1 MFTGMALRMA
11 QELGLQRHRGD
22 VSDRRAG
29 HTAGS
34 ENETAILDSS
44 AAVEMNVFQ
53 ESSEVILLWSVFA
66 HDSALCNGTGRV
78 PSLKRHEINVRMP
91 TKIDAAIVR
100 AGPGNRLEPASV
112 EVIPYMFSIMLL
124 VSQSIEF
131 LNTAASQISG
141 HSHVEEE
148 DRATRIENLR
158 TTMLRTYRALPRE
171 VSFGANNYRAAV
183 NTGQAGSYLFL
194 HLQFHL
200 QIAFLAQESLSDLA
214 DLQPPDRPQRTKTTK
229 KPAFDLYKSSI
240 KAITDMLTIA
250 KLIDDRPTLSLV
262 YLNQAFFH
270 AACAYSRDMI
280 EEVRDSGSSAEKE
293 ELSPSAFPIPSQ
305 TSPSMV
311 FPQDSKQVL
320 QPKASA
326 EARNSTFSFLALT
339 ARANYQFLRQAI
351 KDQARFYAGSG
362 WVDAVLDQRE
372 TGLRDVDVSIVSD
385 SISTF
390 IRLHDLREPG
400 GSEAALQKVRLF
412 EPYLSHIGLNFADHI
427 YSLCLQPQAILF
439 CKQGRIK
446 AT

>member
-1 MFTGMALRMA
+1 M
-11 QELGLQRHRGD
+11 
-22 VSDRRAG
+22 
-29 HTAGS
+29 
-34 ENETAILDSS
+34 LDSS
-44 AAVEMNVFQ
+44 AVIEMDVFQ

-78 PSLKRHEINVRMP
+78 PSLKRHEINVRLP

-100 AGPGNRLEPASV
+100 AGPGNCLEPASV
-112 EVIPYMFSIMLL
+112 EVIPSMFSIMLL

-141 HSHVEEE
+141 HSHVREE
-148 DRATRIENLR
+148 DRGSRIENLR
-158 TTMLRTYRALPRE
+158 TTMLRTYRSLPRE

-183 NTGQAGSYLFL
+183 NAGQAGSYLFL
-194 HLQFHL
+194 HLQYHL
-200 QIAFLAQESLSDLA
+200 QIAFLAQESLSELSDLE
-214 DLQPPDRPQRTKTTK
+214 PCDRSPRTKTTK

-280 EEVRDSGSSAEKE
+280 VEVRETGSSAEEE

-326 EARNSTFSFLALT
+326 EARKSTFSFLALT

-372 TGLRDVDVSIVSD
+372 TGLRDVDLTIVSD

-400 GSEAALQKVRLF
+400 GSEAALQKVS
-412 EPYLSHIGLNFADHI
+412 LSDHA
-427 YSLCLQPQAILF
+427 LV
-439 CKQGRIK
+439 
-446 AT
+446 T